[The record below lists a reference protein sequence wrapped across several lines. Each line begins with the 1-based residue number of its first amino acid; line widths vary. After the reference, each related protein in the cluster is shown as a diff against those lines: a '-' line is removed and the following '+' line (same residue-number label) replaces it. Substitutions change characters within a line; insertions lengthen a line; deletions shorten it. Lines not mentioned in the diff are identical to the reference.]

1 MSQAKFRTFETIRRP
16 TAAVWSD
23 DALSHHPHFGE
34 IAMALL
40 PASLILA
47 TATALLVALL

>member
-1 MSQAKFRTFETIRRP
+1 MSQSSFRTYDHTSRA
-16 TAAVWSD
+16 TVAWSD
-23 DALSHHPHFGE
+23 DVLNHQPRFAEL
-34 IAMALL
+34 AMALL

>member
-1 MSQAKFRTFETIRRP
+1 MNHLDIRTLEDAARAT
-16 TAAVWSD
+16 AVWNGDGYEST
-23 DALSHHPHFGE
+23 SRFGE

-47 TATALLVALL
+47 TATALLLALL

>member
-1 MSQAKFRTFETIRRP
+1 MSQLDIRTLEDAGRAT
-16 TAAVWSD
+16 AVWNSD
-23 DALSHHPHFGE
+23 VYESPSRFSE

-47 TATALLVALL
+47 TATALLLALL